1 MGANGA
7 SHGTRR
13 RLYLPHRRR
22 PSGLAT
28 RVGLGS
34 RLLLHAPPSSEP
46 LYKNTCYSFVSDTDA
61 VHVVSMHHYDATRKT
76 MLPAACAGGVS
87 VTASDLEGHHA
98 LAWARAIW
106 ADSLG

>member
-1 MGANGA
+1 
-7 SHGTRR
+7 
-13 RLYLPHRRR
+13 L
-22 PSGLAT
+22 
-28 RVGLGS
+28 
-34 RLLLHAPPSSEP
+34 PSSEP
-46 LYKNTCYSFVSDTDA
+46 LYKNTCCSFVSDTDA

-87 VTASDLEGHHA
+87 VEASDLEGHHA